1 MKVKGLKKKII
12 AGLFATSVVIS
23 SGVVFASTPAG
34 EGLRDWYNGLFNES
48 VASIESEVESMTT
61 ERFSE
66 LESEY
71 AQVKSD
77 AAISI
82 DLSRELSTGQSLEE
96 IISAKLDHIEGIDA
110 EKAAIL
116 ESIGYEYYNVFLDAY
131 LEIDRLA
138 SEGEAFATNDLT
150 NYTSDL
156 GDEAVTQLTTDLT
169 TAKENAVQELEEAIR
184 AAQEELAAEVSS
196 HETATIENLS
206 NWLGW
211 TIDDLRASVTTLLDE
226 LVTEQEAII
235 VAKAQELED
244 DAKAAL
250 DAVVEGINQ

>member
-1 MKVKGLKKKII
+1 MKVKGLKKKVV
-12 AGLFATSVVIS
+12 AGVLATSVVVS
-23 SGVVFASTPAG
+23 SSVVFASTPAG

-48 VASIESEVESMTT
+48 VASIESEAESMTT
-61 ERFSE
+61 ERFNE

-71 AQVKSD
+71 AQIKSD
-77 AAISI
+77 AAIDI
-82 DLSRELSTGQSLEE
+82 DLSRELSTGQSLDE

-116 ESIGYEYYNVFLDAY
+116 EDIGYEYYNVFLDAY

-138 SEGEAFATNDLT
+138 NEGEAFATNDLT
-150 NYTSDL
+150 NYTSEL
-156 GDEAVTQLTTDLT
+156 GEEAVTQLTSDLT
-169 TAKENAVQELEEAIR
+169 TAKDNAVQELEDAIQ

-196 HETATIENLS
+196 HEAATIENIS
-206 NWLGW
+206 DWLGW
-211 TIDDLRASVTTLLDE
+211 TIDDLRASVTTLLDD
-226 LVTEQEAII
+226 LVAEQEAII

-250 DAVVEGINQ
+250 DAVIDGINQ